1 MKKIILS
8 LTLLI
13 TFGLSYGI
21 NPNEVKN
28 NDDYSL
34 SEELIM
40 TPDYSSEINLL
51 ETTTTNV
58 YPNICV
64 SIGAA
69 VFAASQEAGDSLNT
83 SLTNAYNAMEACDK
97 LIKVAILMNL

>member
-34 SEELIM
+34 S
-40 TPDYSSEINLL
+40 